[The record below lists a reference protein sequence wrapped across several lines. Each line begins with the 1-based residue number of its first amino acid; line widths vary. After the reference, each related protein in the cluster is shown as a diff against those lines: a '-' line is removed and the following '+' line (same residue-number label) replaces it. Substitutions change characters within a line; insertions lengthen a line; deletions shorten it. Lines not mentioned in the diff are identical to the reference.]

1 MRGPWSAGSIIAP
14 DRAAQS
20 GALPYPVP
28 RGELHA
34 HRASRRDHRLHL
46 RGLPHRRLSRR
57 GPRHHRPLAEHRGQY
72 RRGHPDPLRGQH
84 HPLLRAVR
92 ARARGGLRADAGAR
106 GGHGRQRRHRHA
118 LRRQRRRRRR
128 DRGARL
134 WHRRRPRPA
143 AATALNAEGQA
154 RLRAQVLQ
162 GRHARARDAALA
174 ARDQEGPCRPLAERS
189 RSRAGQPSRLQR
201 RPRELARDAAPVPGG
216 AQARAR
222 RHRAQAAQVHGQAR
236 ASHRPLLLSGRDA
249 VSPGSAAQGG
259 GSSRRPYRRVDV
271 VLRAVGGVGGARGP
285 VSLHRAGV
293 RHGRARATA
302 PGRGT
307 RRHPAE
313 DGLRVPGRDR
323 RERALRHRHPARR
336 REPRRAAPRA
346 RGAGQPLGHRALP
359 ARRSR
364 RRAGHPRG
372 LRGRQGGRAGGSL
385 TGDVDALPR
394 PLMEKRGGFYAL
406 VRLFGRFWVWF
417 FFREVDVQH
426 AERVPR
432 AGPVLLCVNH
442 PNNLIDS
449 LTVSAVVERKVHYL
463 ATAALFRNA
472 LLGKFLKACG
482 AIPVYRRQDDPDKM
496 DKNAGAFEAT
506 VATLARGEFV
516 AIYPEGTTHSESRIQ
531 RIKTG
536 AARIALDY
544 ESRRAGGLGEVLTLI
559 PTGLTSEARKS
570 FGGRVRISVGEP
582 IPITPYLEV
591 YREDGVKAVDGLTTA
606 IQWGMEAQVLHV
618 DRLDRASLV
627 REVEAVYKDDL
638 IRELQEERGLAP
650 RQIDTVRLSR
660 GIADAAAYFE
670 AHAPERLD
678 AIREHL
684 VQYRA
689 MLAAYHVRD
698 QAVRARLAHPGVSER
713 LSRGSKASIG

>member
-1 MRGPWSAGSIIAP
+1 
-14 DRAAQS
+14 
-20 GALPYPVP
+20 
-28 RGELHA
+28 
-34 HRASRRDHRLHL
+34 
-46 RGLPHRRLSRR
+46 
-57 GPRHHRPLAEHRGQY
+57 
-72 RRGHPDPLRGQH
+72 
-84 HPLLRAVR
+84 
-92 ARARGGLRADAGAR
+92 
-106 GGHGRQRRHRHA
+106 
-118 LRRQRRRRRR
+118 
-128 DRGARL
+128 
-134 WHRRRPRPA
+134 
-143 AATALNAEGQA
+143 
-154 RLRAQVLQ
+154 
-162 GRHARARDAALA
+162 
-174 ARDQEGPCRPLAERS
+174 
-189 RSRAGQPSRLQR
+189 
-201 RPRELARDAAPVPGG
+201 
-216 AQARAR
+216 
-222 RHRAQAAQVHGQAR
+222 
-236 ASHRPLLLSGRDA
+236 
-249 VSPGSAAQGG
+249 
-259 GSSRRPYRRVDV
+259 
-271 VLRAVGGVGGARGP
+271 
-285 VSLHRAGV
+285 
-293 RHGRARATA
+293 
-302 PGRGT
+302 
-307 RRHPAE
+307 
-313 DGLRVPGRDR
+313 
-323 RERALRHRHPARR
+323 
-336 REPRRAAPRA
+336 
-346 RGAGQPLGHRALP
+346 
-359 ARRSR
+359 
-364 RRAGHPRG
+364 
-372 LRGRQGGRAGGSL
+372 
-385 TGDVDALPR
+385 
-394 PLMEKRGGFYAL
+394 MEKRGGFYAL

-449 LTVSAVVERKVHYL
+449 LIVSAVVERKVHYL

-506 VATLARGEFV
+506 VATLARGGLV

-559 PTGLTSEARKS
+559 PTGLTFEARKS
-570 FGGRVRISVGEP
+570 FGGRVRISFGEP

-606 IQWGMEAQVLHV
+606 VQWGMEAQVLHV

-698 QAVRARLAHPGVSER
+698 QAVRARLAHHGVSER
-713 LSRGSKASIG
+713 LSRGSKASIGLPVFVYGLVTSGLPYLLPRWIARRTATKETSYATTRLLASVVAYPLFWGLETWIVWRLAGVLWALGFLISLPVGAILAYHYLRGIGRLRAQARLGILALTRHQAASRLLAERRRLTEELDRAKSEYLTATKGSSF